1 MSATIPRMRARRCAA
16 LISLVV
22 LGAVS
27 AKSQAPDAARDL
39 MRFLA
44 SPRALAVIKAQGM
57 EPD

>member
-1 MSATIPRMRARRCAA
+1 MRARRCAA